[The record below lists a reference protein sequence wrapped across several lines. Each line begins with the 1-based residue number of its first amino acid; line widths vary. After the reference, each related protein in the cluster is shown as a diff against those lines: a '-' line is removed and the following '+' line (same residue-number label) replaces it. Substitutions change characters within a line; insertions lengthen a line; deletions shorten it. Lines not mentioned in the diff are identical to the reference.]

1 MVNYTAVI
9 RTLGTAG
16 DKYQR
21 LLNSLMSQTFP
32 PQAILVYIAKGFP
45 IPQET
50 VGVERY
56 IYVDKGMTAQRALRY
71 EEVTTE
77 YMLCLDDDLAFPP
90 DTVERMFQLLKAYN
104 ADVISPDIFPNA
116 QRPFKYEL
124 MMTISGRMR
133 ARRFDNTWGY
143 RVMRTG
149 GYSYNKYPR
158 KDVYVS
164 QTNAAA
170 CFLCRKEDFLKIRFD
185 EELWMDSMSYALGD
199 DQVMYYKMYLKGM
212 KILTWYKSGFVHL
225 DAGGNT
231 SPEKEEKLIYSDFR
245 FKTIFWHRF
254 VWQCEKSLLLKLWS
268 IVCIIYTFGFAFGIS
283 LLKGEWNIFRLKRD
297 AIKDGIA
304 FLRSESYK
312 KLPRVCVL

>member
-1 MVNYTAVI
+1 MQYTVAI

-16 DKYQR
+16 EKYQR
-21 LLNSLMSQTFP
+21 LLNSLVAQTVQP
-32 PQAILVYIAKGFP
+32 ASILVYIAEGYP
-45 IPQET
+45 IPTET
-50 VGVERY
+50 IGIEQY
-56 IYVDKGMTAQRALRY
+56 IYVKKGMVAQRALPY
-71 EEVTTE
+71 DEVQTE

-268 IVCIIYTFGFAFGIS
+268 IICIIYTFGFAFGIS

>member
-1 MVNYTAVI
+1 MQYTVAI

-16 DKYQR
+16 EKYQR
-21 LLNSLMSQTFP
+21 LLNSLVAQTVQP
-32 PQAILVYIAKGFP
+32 ASILVYIAEGYP
-45 IPQET
+45 IPTET
-50 VGVERY
+50 IGIEQY
-56 IYVDKGMTAQRALRY
+56 IYVKKGMVAQRALPY
-71 EEVTTE
+71 DEVQTE

-90 DTVERMFQLLKAYN
+90 DTVERMFQLLQAYN
-104 ADVISPDIFPNA
+104 ADVISPDTFPNA
-116 QRPFKYEL
+116 QRPFKHEL
-124 MMTISGRMR
+124 MMTISGRMS

-143 RVMRTG
+143 GVMRTG

-268 IVCIIYTFGFAFGIS
+268 IICIIYTFGFAFGIS